1 MDIQIIRKVENRVVV
16 EERVEKDAAQENRRT
31 ETVGRKV
38 EVAKLLLIYKTEIGY
53 RTLLIIWLFSIGNYF
68 KVHSK

>member
-1 MDIQIIRKVENRVVV
+1 MDIQIIRKVENRVAV

-38 EVAKLLLIYKTEIGY
+38 EVAKLLLIYKTEIGH

>member
-1 MDIQIIRKVENRVVV
+1 MDIQTIRKVENRVVV
-16 EERVEKDAAQENRRT
+16 EERVEKDAAQENRRK
-31 ETVGRKV
+31 TVGRKV

-53 RTLLIIWLFSIGNYF
+53 RTLFIIWLFSIGNYF